1 MGTFEPYVPPRPRR
15 SPPPLGVAALVLAVL
30 AIGLLL
36 WLTIVRPRERTAE
49 TEVAE
54 PAPAA
59 VPEQSVQ
66 PEAPALAEPA
76 AAEVDLRVVAPK
88 RADPAKDRRIAE
100 LELLLGEREHELA
113 RQWQEIQTLQAELD
127 RLRQD
132 ADRYREG
139 LEQATEEMNRLS
151 QEVDRLQTSSRQRW
165 LQSVPPAPEE
175 RVHPLGAPYVTISQ
189 AGFVVVSGQVYN
201 PTDFTARGQIQ
212 VSLVGSSGV
221 IESRNFPMYLAPN
234 SRERYDIT
242 FPGVFPTER
251 IAAQASWVD

>member
-76 AAEVDLRVVAPK
+76 GVDLRVVAPK